1 MNILKTIKNRFDRNL
16 TIESRDDGFS
26 LVEGVV
32 SIGIITTVALVG
44 VNSTGGYNGLID
56 NAKQVQTS
64 SLVRD
69 VMTNIVFYELD
80 GDVNTDANYAVNEF
94 NKVNSEK
101 GFTAYSFENNDCVAV
116 QIVSDNGLNTIDTNG
131 VNCDSLVIKL
141 NEIADNLKPVE
152 EPVDDLNKDTE
163 LIDDNVVVEFVKTVF
178 TEWYYFYRN
187 FNKEIEMFF
196 NKKRFNDNGFTLIEL
211 VVAVGIVV
219 ILSVSGMVAYSSFI
233 YENRLSAMELTA
245 TAVMNNGLSY
255 VADYDDNTDI
265 EMAVEEFNDK
275 KYNKDFF
282 VSTSVDEDNCVNI
295 IVSDLTN
302 KVEENIV
309 KSNDKFCNLSKEEI
323 GWLFSNIKI
332 YNN

>member
-1 MNILKTIKNRFDRNL
+1 
-16 TIESRDDGFS
+16 
-26 LVEGVV
+26 
-32 SIGIITTVALVG
+32 
-44 VNSTGGYNGLID
+44 
-56 NAKQVQTS
+56 
-64 SLVRD
+64 
-69 VMTNIVFYELD
+69 
-80 GDVNTDANYAVNEF
+80 
-94 NKVNSEK
+94 
-101 GFTAYSFENNDCVAV
+101 
-116 QIVSDNGLNTIDTNG
+116 
-131 VNCDSLVIKL
+131 
-141 NEIADNLKPVE
+141 
-152 EPVDDLNKDTE
+152 
-163 LIDDNVVVEFVKTVF
+163 
-178 TEWYYFYRN
+178 
-187 FNKEIEMFF
+187 MFF

-323 GWLFSNIKI
+323 G
-332 YNN
+332 